1 MNSSTLHTATPN
13 PKHARLCL
21 ALLVLLAFSLGC
33 SEFVVIGIESD
44 LANGF
49 GVSISTIG
57 QLISLFA
64 LPYAVCTPLLALTT
78 GRFKRYRLLLVYA
91 ALFCLGNLMSA
102 VAQGYEMLLVARIL
116 IGSVSGALLAE
127 GITFIPELVSPKRMS
142 LVISIVYAA
151 YSVAMVIVTS
161 VGKIVADTMGW
172 HYVMDGVFVL
182 AILVCVAIAAVMPR
196 SGETDEAAS
205 FAEQVRL
212 FSEPSVIFGMLIFV
226 FGVGSVYTFYGYI
239 TPYLEQ
245 ILNMNTIRDEHHAH
259 GIWRLLFALEYSC
272 RMDRHSLWDQGP
284 FGDVLDASGGA
295 LWPVR
300 GPRLHARSP
309 CLGILLG
316 HLDVSVFCSLRLA
329 FHARSTQAA
338 SQGAHARK
346 FAGAHGVQRG
356 HLVWHRRRRLGCGA
370 GRHRSRRSH
379 GGGPRANRL
388 RPGARNDSM
397 LAKTKDGTRS
407 LIAVKHKKALGFHP
421 APFLVTGMLATF
433 SRQVGLA
440 RARGETAG
448 VLYPLVDP
456 RRLEDIH
463 HIVMGELYRVVCKQG
478 IIGGKGIA
486 RHGVEL
492 AGCDAPIA
500 HLKIAHV
507 ALIN

>member
-1 MNSSTLHTATPN
+1 MRATHLPSICLTHWILIGFDHLNSSTLRTATPN
-13 PKHARLCL
+13 PKHARLRL

-78 GRFKRYRLLLVYA
+78 GRFKRYRLLPVYA
-91 ALFCLGNLMSA
+91 ALFCLSNLMSA

-161 VGKIVADTMGW
+161 VGKIVADTIGW

-245 ILNMNTIRDEHHAH
+245 ILDMSTVETSTTLMVYGGFCLLSNILAGWIDTRFGIKALLVTFLMQAAVLFGLFVVQGSMPVALVLVFCLATLMYLSSVPCVSLFMRVARRRHPKALTLASSLEPMTFNVGISFGTAVGGWVAAQASIAHEGAMGAALALIAFALVLATIR
-259 GIWRLLFALEYSC
+259 
-272 RMDRHSLWDQGP
+272 
-284 FGDVLDASGGA
+284 
-295 LWPVR
+295 
-300 GPRLHARSP
+300 
-309 CLGILLG
+309 
-316 HLDVSVFCSLRLA
+316 CS
-329 FHARSTQAA
+329 QK
-338 SQGAHARK
+338 Q
-346 FAGAHGVQRG
+346 
-356 HLVWHRRRRLGCGA
+356 
-370 GRHRSRRSH
+370 
-379 GGGPRANRL
+379 
-388 RPGARNDSM
+388 
-397 LAKTKDGTRS
+397 KTAP
-407 LIAVKHKKALGFHP
+407 AV
-421 APFLVTGMLATF
+421 
-433 SRQVGLA
+433 
-440 RARGETAG
+440 
-448 VLYPLVDP
+448 
-456 RRLEDIH
+456 
-463 HIVMGELYRVVCKQG
+463 
-478 IIGGKGIA
+478 
-486 RHGVEL
+486 
-492 AGCDAPIA
+492 
-500 HLKIAHV
+500 
-507 ALIN
+507 